1 MVVVVKKKRLI
12 ITAILI
18 IVLVCTIVG
27 ISMGVKNGANHTM
40 AKVERKIPVY
50 AVDTDENIAAISFD
64 AAWGSDK
71 TLKILDV
78 LDEYEVKATF
88 FLVGFWIDEYPD
100 LVKEIHERGHLIGN
114 HSENHLHAN
123 SLSKEDIDEEITSVN
138 KKISEIVGYSPKY
151 FRPPFG
157 EYNNTLIEVLES
169 KQMVGVQW
177 DVDSLDWKGLSG
189 GQIADRI
196 VPKVKKGS
204 IILCHNN
211 SDHIVE
217 ALPIVLM
224 GLKNKGI
231 SLVRM
236 DELVFT
242 ENYTVDN
249 QGIQHL
255 K

>member
-1 MVVVVKKKRLI
+1 MLSD
-12 ITAILI
+12 L
-18 IVLVCTIVG
+18 TIG
-27 ISMGVKNGANHTM
+27 GRTEGK
-40 AKVERKIPVY
+40 
-50 AVDTDENIAAISFD
+50 
-64 AAWGSDK
+64 GSLRR
-71 TLKILDV
+71 TLW
-78 LDEYEVKATF
+78 F
-88 FLVGFWIDEYPD
+88 F
-100 LVKEIHERGHLIGN
+100 GN
-114 HSENHLHAN
+114 Q
-123 SLSKEDIDEEITSVN
+123 
-138 KKISEIVGYSPKY
+138 G
-151 FRPPFG
+151 
-157 EYNNTLIEVLES
+157 
-169 KQMVGVQW
+169 
-177 DVDSLDWKGLSG
+177 
-189 GQIADRI
+189 DRI